1 MLMFVLFVKS
11 RTNNHPNIFFL
22 CLRSPGQPMV
32 DGPSVSPILASN
44 WLSPSH
50 AGLSLVQREHSAPA
64 RGSGAGHCQ
73 ARSLLKLAKRILVP
87 YSLIPV
93 QDIAAPKQWLQKREE
108 TTLILS

>member
-22 CLRSPGQPMV
+22 CLRAPGQPMV

-50 AGLSLVQREHSAPA
+50 AGLSLVQREHSAPG
-64 RGSGAGHCQ
+64 RGSGPLRGSIAI
-73 ARSLLKLAKRILVP
+73 AVLKLAK
-87 YSLIPV
+87 SPV
-93 QDIAAPKQWLQKREE
+93 LLE
-108 TTLILS
+108 TL